1 MAINNLS
8 DLFNRLISTTSS
20 TEVKQILDEIGDY
33 ADAGLDDPFGKLGL
47 FWHPY
52 GGNTSNISTIGLA
65 TKAARSLT
73 ERITNAIDAILED
86 RATTAISKPTSP
98 QRAASEWFGRP
109 ITGPDSG
116 LYKWEY
122 AGGKYDRR
130 VVVVINS
137 SETETA
143 PTVDI
148 LDYGIGLTADQFPGT
163 ILSLQSGNKM
173 NKRYVLGAFGQGGSS
188 TLGFCEYALIVSR
201 PKSDP
206 SQLAFTLIRVLN
218 LSDEY
223 KEDCYAYLA
232 VKKDNAEITVPRIK
246 ADAESLSIY
255 NVPDKIKLGGLVAG
269 TLVRHYSYNLERLTG
284 TLSPQPG
291 NLYHYLHFSMFDAL
305 IPFRVFDLREKGKE
319 KDEVVKGSRNRL
331 MDYAGNLTL
340 GEISEDSRTQLKH
353 YRPMEY
359 VVPQGSS
366 EPCIGIEYWVIFNQ
380 EKKKSGEYSLR
391 SDSNVLFVQRRLP
404 IIGTLNGQTQGEF
417 GTQLLRD
424 AGLGLLARHIIIHID
439 GTLANPKIRRE
450 LFSTTRE
457 GFKEGPVLS
466 SIMQVLDKMLRED
479 KKLEALE
486 RELTEK
492 LTSKETETTNE
503 EVRKQITK
511 LLLDAGFVARA
522 EGQSVAEGQ
531 GDKQKVPDPKRRP
544 YKEPEPLPTLP
555 FPQVTKVKIAT
566 PLPKM
571 EIHIN
576 DAETVLV
583 ETDADAEFDRRTLVG
598 IRWEPKDQLE
608 LASKS
613 PLRGGRIRWR
623 LRTSPSAVAGAKGK
637 IIAAVTRPDSS
648 QVSDSIE
655 FDILPEI
662 EKEAKQNKGLVPP
675 FDIVPID
682 PDHEKWALVWPDLE
696 DTPEKIQSV
705 AYKPITL
712 PDGTITVYYSTEFT
726 PFKAQ
731 VDKLKLHSEALFD
744 LFKTNYE
751 IWIGY
756 HAILQTKSDSHTPS
770 GMEEDAYEAQME
782 LERARVAQ
790 MQVKQALRTA
800 ELMRRLTRE
809 QGAASSE

>member
-1 MAINNLS
+1 MAINNLF
-8 DLFNRLISTTSS
+8 DLFNRLIATTLSTD
-20 TEVKQILDEIGDY
+20 VKQILDEIGDY
-33 ADAGLDDPFGKLGL
+33 ADVGLDHPFGKLGL

-86 RATTAISKPTSP
+86 RASTATSKPTSP
-98 QRAASEWFGRP
+98 QRAASDWFGRP
-109 ITGPDSG
+109 VTGSESG
-116 LYKWEY
+116 LYKWKY
-122 AGGKYDRR
+122 SDGKYDRR
-130 VVVVINS
+130 VSVIINS

-148 LDYGIGLTADQFPGT
+148 LDYGIGLAADQFPGT

-173 NKRYVLGAFGQGGSS
+173 NKRYVLGSFGQGGSS
-188 TLGFCEYALIVSR
+188 TLAFCEYALIVSR
-201 PKSDP
+201 PRSDAN
-206 SQLAFTLIRVLN
+206 QLAFTLIRVLN

-223 KEDCYAYLA
+223 KEDCYAYLSIM
-232 VKKDNAEITVPRIK
+232 KNNGEITVPSITTN
-246 ADAESLSIY
+246 AESIPIY
-255 NVPDKIKLGGLVAG
+255 NVPDKIKLGGLAVG
-269 TLVRHYSYNLERLTG
+269 TLVRHFSYNLERFTG

-291 NLYHYLHFSMFDAL
+291 NLYHYLHFSMFDTL
-305 IPFRVFDLREKGKE
+305 IPFRVFDLRDKGKE

-331 MDYAGNLTL
+331 MDYAADLASD
-340 GEISEDSRTQLKH
+340 EIIEDSRTQLKH

-359 VVPQGSS
+359 VVPHGSS

-380 EKKKSGEYSLR
+380 EKKGGEYSLR

-404 IIGTLNGQTQGEF
+404 IVGTMNGQTQGEF
-417 GTQLLRD
+417 GAQILRD

-466 SIMQVLDKMLRED
+466 SIIQVLDKMIRED
-479 KKLEALE
+479 KKLEVLE
-486 RELTEK
+486 HELTEK
-492 LTSKETETTNE
+492 LTSKETEATNE

-511 LLLDAGFVARA
+511 LLLDAGFVPRA
-522 EGQSVAEGQ
+522 EGQSVTEGR

-544 YKEPEPLPTLP
+544 YQEPEPLPTLL
-555 FPQVTKVKIAT
+555 FPQVTKVKIVT
-566 PLPKM
+566 PLPMMK
-571 EIHIN
+571 IHIN
-576 DAETVLV
+576 DAETVMV
-583 ETDADAEFDRRTLVG
+583 ETDADAEFDRRSLVG

-613 PLRGGRIRWR
+613 PLRSGRIRWR
-623 LRTSPSAVAGAKGK
+623 LRPSSSAIAGTKGK
-637 IIAAVTRPDSS
+637 ITAAVTRLDGS
-648 QVSDSIE
+648 QVSDSIDFE
-655 FDILPEI
+655 ILPEI

-682 PDHEKWALVWPDLE
+682 PDHNKWALVWPDLE
-696 DTPEKIQSV
+696 NTPEMIESV
-705 AYKPITL
+705 AYKPMTF
-712 PDGTITVYYSTEFT
+712 PDGTITIYYSTIFA

-731 VDKLKLHSEALFD
+731 VDKLKSHSEAIFE

-756 HAILQTKSDSHTPS
+756 HGILQTKSDSHTPS

-782 LERARVAQ
+782 LERARVGQ

-809 QGAASSE
+809 HSAGSSE